1 MENRKL
7 EVYTFIAYPKRKPT
21 QNVTLEDVYGNDLYL
36 KLKEKLA
43 DFIDTFP
50 PKSIDG
56 KTTKIERKLKA
67 DGSTKSIFKTN
78 DELRYVSGKIKI
90 GDDDG
95 KEQDVVENSRE
106 KNVLYTKKK
115 GQTVERPYY
124 FMIIVPLALKYGFII
139 LEKEG
144 KHSAK
149 SVVDQLLKKFIHS
162 NLSELNTK
170 ISNFVEADVIR
181 EYLENGAY
189 NSIIL
194 SQKIVSSD
202 KAEQYLGTYLQ
213 GAKYKVEMKIIPLEN
228 SIFPVFTKNKILS
241 NLENNDGFFE
251 AEEFKSIG
259 FDDNSNVKVVATK
272 DGNTRTI
279 DLDDTFKV
287 RPYYNIEVMDDEK
300 GFSDFKEINKEAIKL
315 VKSFDK
321 NIF

>member
-7 EVYTFIAYPKRKPT
+7 EVYTFIAHPKRKPNE
-21 QNVTLEDVYGNDLYL
+21 NVALEDVFGNDLYL
-36 KLKEKLA
+36 KLKEEFA

-50 PKSIDG
+50 PKKING
-56 KTTKIERKLKA
+56 KTTKIEKIEKEN
-67 DGSTKSIFKTN
+67 GKIKSIFKSN
-78 DELRYVSGKIKI
+78 DNLRYISGKIKI

-95 KEQDVVENSRE
+95 KEQDVVENNKE

-149 SVVDQLLKKFIHS
+149 SVFEQLLKKFIFE
-162 NLSELNTK
+162 NLSDLNTK
-170 ISNFVEADVIR
+170 ISNFIEADVIR
-181 EYLENGAY
+181 EYLENGSY

-194 SQKIVSSD
+194 SQKIISSD

-213 GAKYKVEMKIIPLEN
+213 GSKYRVEMKITPLEN
-228 SIFPVFTKNKILS
+228 SIFPDFTKNKILK
-241 NLENNDGFFE
+241 NLDKNDGFFE
-251 AEEFKSIG
+251 ANEFKDIG

-287 RPYYNIEVMDDEK
+287 RPYYNIKVVDDEK

-315 VKSFDK
+315 VKSFNK